1 MRPGEIFQKF
11 ISQTQDFIPQKN
23 QSYTL
28 QEDLKIILALKDI
41 DIVQSKNF
49 KEIEENQTVKRT
61 YNSIKNRYMDYLQ
74 CLTEQ
79 NMEQIAQHLNQQG
92 LVGYMLFSNTQPREF
107 IKIVNLDPKMMEK
120 EKKKLDE
127 ELDINKIQKGKIE
140 HRKSNDPTFPK
151 NDFDK
156 FSIEDLDQVFSLLA
170 DYKGVPKAYLV
181 ERLHQLSGNFED
193 LDGFLKTNDDTY
205 CFLEEED
212 HLLKED
218 HNKESPAIRLL
229 IRKKGISRVQRRLK
243 YLGK

>member
-1 MRPGEIFQKF
+1 MRPGEIFEKYIRQAP
-11 ISQTQDFIPQKN
+11 DFVPQKN

-28 QEDLKIILALKDI
+28 QEDLKIMLALKDI
-41 DIVQSKNF
+41 SIVQSKNF
-49 KEIEENQTVKRT
+49 RDIEESQIVKRT

-74 CLTEQ
+74 HLNQE
-79 NMEQIAQHLNQQG
+79 NMDQIAQHLNEHG
-92 LVGYMLFSNTQPREF
+92 LVGYLLFSNTQPRELL
-107 IKIVNLDPKMMEK
+107 KIVNFDPKIMDK
-120 EKKKLDE
+120 EKKKLEE
-127 ELDINKIQKGKIE
+127 ELDINKLQKVKVE
-140 HRKSNDPTFPK
+140 HKKQSDPTFPK

-156 FSIEDLDQVFSLLA
+156 FSIEDMDQVLSLLS

-181 ERLHQLSGNFED
+181 ERLHQLSGNLED

-218 HNKESPAIRLL
+218 QNKESPAIRLL

>member
-1 MRPGEIFQKF
+1 MRPGEVFEKF
-11 ISQTQDFIPQKN
+11 ISQAPDFVPQKN

-28 QEDLKIILALKDI
+28 QEDLKIMLALKDI
-41 DIVQSKNF
+41 SIVQSKNF
-49 KEIEENQTVKRT
+49 RDIEESQIVKRT

-74 CLTEQ
+74 YLSQE
-79 NMEQIAQHLNQQG
+79 NMEQIAQHLNEHG
-92 LVGYMLFSNTQPREF
+92 LVGYLLFSNSQPRELL
-107 IKIVNLDPKMMEK
+107 KIVNFDPKTMEK
-120 EKKKLDE
+120 EKKKVEDE
-127 ELDINKIQKGKIE
+127 LEINKLQKVKVE
-140 HRKSNDPTFPK
+140 HKKQIDPTFPK

-156 FSIEDLDQVFSLLA
+156 FSIEDMDQVLSLLS

-181 ERLHQLSGNFED
+181 ERLHQLSGNLED

-218 HNKESPAIRLL
+218 QNKESPAIRLL